1 MADVKLA
8 YDGTCRDLSGT
19 VLCFNKET
27 EGSGDVDAP
36 RGALQLDPE
45 ESAGSLASYA
55 LSEPMSQQA
64 LKSKH
69 PGQYAGETLDA
80 LEVSYTLW
88 STRSNTPGKHWTRLG

>member
-19 VLCFNKET
+19 ILRFNKEAD
-27 EGSGDVDAP
+27 GLDDVGAT

-55 LSEPMSQQA
+55 LSEPVSQQA

-80 LEVSYTLW
+80 LEVSHSL
-88 STRSNTPGKHWTRLG
+88 SVICGRTPGKRWPQSK